1 MPFNYC
7 RTKRPHEA
15 LLDLYIDKNLIIVEY
30 RREKLASSVE
40 YLSLSLLSLTY
51 SDGYRRGTVYGC
63 QFAWGRRPLKGNAG
77 ILRSTWSGWKS
88 GCKYKSI
95 SWLDCETN

>member
-40 YLSLSLLSLTY
+40 YLSLSLLSLNLL
-51 SDGYRRGTVYGC
+51 RR
-63 QFAWGRRPLKGNAG
+63 
-77 ILRSTWSGWKS
+77 
-88 GCKYKSI
+88 I
-95 SWLDCETN
+95 SEGDCVWLPVCLGQAPAKR